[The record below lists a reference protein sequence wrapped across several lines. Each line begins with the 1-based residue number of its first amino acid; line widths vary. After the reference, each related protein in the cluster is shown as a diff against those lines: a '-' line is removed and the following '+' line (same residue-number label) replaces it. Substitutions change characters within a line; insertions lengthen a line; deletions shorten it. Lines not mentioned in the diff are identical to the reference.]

1 MNKNDFLLPL
11 NGLVHGRTRR
21 DLRVGK
27 EFFESFGNTEILDA
41 DLMASV
47 ETEKFGSYTGVDCHV
62 SGNVQ
67 VACDRCLDPV
77 LIPVETDAMLTV
89 KFGDGDDGENAED
102 DSSGREVV
110 WLAGEDAVLDMA
122 QVIYDYVCL
131 SLPPRRFH
139 PDGECNQE
147 VMKYLMSGIKV
158 SGGGDVKTESPFASL
173 KDILG
178 GKA

>member
-47 ETEKFGSYTGVDCHV
+47 ETEKSGSYTGVDCHV

-89 KFGDGDDGENAED
+89 KFGDGDDGEMRRMILPAVRW
-102 DSSGREVV
+102 SG
-110 WLAGEDAVLDMA
+110 
-122 QVIYDYVCL
+122 
-131 SLPPRRFH
+131 LP
-139 PDGECNQE
+139 
-147 VMKYLMSGIKV
+147 
-158 SGGGDVKTESPFASL
+158 
-173 KDILG
+173 
-178 GKA
+178 GKMPCSTWHR